1 MYSQNKCLL
10 MILIIERLNL
20 LIRNIK
26 KNEKQLRKWK
36 DVQPI
41 NKCLNL

>member
-20 LIRNIK
+20 LMRNIK
-26 KNEKQLRKWK
+26 KNEKQLRKW
-36 DVQPI
+36 
-41 NKCLNL
+41 NL